1 MADQQLAELHAAKG
15 RLLASF
21 TSTPY
26 PPTGLA
32 TSDQALANAVELL
45 EWCTALTADAVR
57 ERADLSD
64 ASPSARRLLGAAST
78 ALRDAASA
86 LGGGPA
92 RPDVDA
98 LIRGRDEALAVL
110 DHLQDSPEGFR
121 PAAQVSFHAHAISL
135 AVLGIAAEI
144 LVAARLVDPS
154 GSSRGDG
161 AGTPRRMRP
170 HAPLA
175 ACPAWSPLRTPTPP
189 YARSDSSTACAG
201 R

>member
-135 AVLGIAAEI
+135 AVLGIADEI
-144 LVAARLVDPS
+144 LVAARLVDPEWLES
-154 GSSRGDG
+154 RRRRWYSASNAAARTARRVSSVVT
-161 AGTPRRMRP
+161 AAHT
-170 HAPLA
+170 HA
-175 ACPAWSPLRTPTPP
+175 TV
-189 YARSDSSTACAG
+189 RSV
-201 R
+201 